1 MNRLRK
7 DIIELDQ
14 KKSKKLERQLM
25 AYEELRTY
33 TFQVYTKLQ
42 NMIDLRNALEVSL
55 KREVVQGMKHVA
67 SLS

>member
-1 MNRLRK
+1 
-7 DIIELDQ
+7 
-14 KKSKKLERQLM
+14 M